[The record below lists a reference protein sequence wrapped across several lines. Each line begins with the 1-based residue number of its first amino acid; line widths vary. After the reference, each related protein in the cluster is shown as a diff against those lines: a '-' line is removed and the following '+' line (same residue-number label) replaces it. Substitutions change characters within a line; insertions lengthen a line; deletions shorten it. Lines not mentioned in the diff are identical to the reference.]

1 MASSFH
7 YGINKNPNTE
17 IQMKRIFF
25 ICTMMLVCISG
36 FSQKFTATDNLVF
49 EEISETEFRR
59 AYQTKN
65 KNVFRW
71 KKKGRQ
77 YKRTVTTF
85 LDTDI
90 AKRNVSL
97 SESID
102 KLAWTMP
109 SERNEG
115 SNTNVLIKPK
125 DQREP
130 ARFGLARKRR
140 MKSNLVSDE
149 TCIRCLKLKSG
160 NPDNAYILQ
169 EIAPVCSNAY
179 YIKGETPDSTAMFG
193 IGDVDN
199 MQIYYACPDFDCDQ
213 HVWCRWYSFANG
225 KVRILAELEETS
237 FEYDF
242 ADYDLPSFF
251 ADNKGLYY
259 IAINKN
265 PNIFNDVSQKVFY
278 SVRLED

>member
-1 MASSFH
+1 
-7 YGINKNPNTE
+7 
-17 IQMKRIFF
+17 MKRIFF

-85 LDTDI
+85 LDTDM
-90 AKRNVSL
+90 AKR
-97 SESID
+97 
-102 KLAWTMP
+102 
-109 SERNEG
+109 
-115 SNTNVLIKPK
+115 NVLIKPK

-130 ARFGLARKRR
+130 ARLGLARKRR

-179 YIKGETPDSTAMFG
+179 YIKGESPDSTAMFG
-193 IGDVDN
+193 IGNVDN

-237 FEYDF
+237 FDYDF

-251 ADNKGLYY
+251 ADNKGAYY
-259 IAINKN
+259 MAMNKN
-265 PNIFNDVSQKVFY
+265 PNIFSDVGPKIFY
-278 SVRLED
+278 VIKLKDKHKNGAGNNQGRYGVEHAGFRHP

>member
-1 MASSFH
+1 
-7 YGINKNPNTE
+7 
-17 IQMKRIFF
+17 MKRIFF

-85 LDTDI
+85 LDTDM

-109 SERNEG
+109 SE
-115 SNTNVLIKPK
+115 K
-125 DQREP
+125 
-130 ARFGLARKRR
+130 KRR
-140 MKSNLVSDE
+140 LQYKRKSSVVL
-149 TCIRCLKLKSG
+149 CFLK
-160 NPDNAYILQ
+160 
-169 EIAPVCSNAY
+169 
-179 YIKGETPDSTAMFG
+179 
-193 IGDVDN
+193 
-199 MQIYYACPDFDCDQ
+199 
-213 HVWCRWYSFANG
+213 
-225 KVRILAELEETS
+225 
-237 FEYDF
+237 
-242 ADYDLPSFF
+242 
-251 ADNKGLYY
+251 
-259 IAINKN
+259 
-265 PNIFNDVSQKVFY
+265 Y
-278 SVRLED
+278 SVYHGCPSLIICFFVFLPHLLSYTVTPNHKKKEDATSLGFAFVSLRSA

>member
-1 MASSFH
+1 
-7 YGINKNPNTE
+7 
-17 IQMKRIFF
+17 
-25 ICTMMLVCISG
+25 MMLVCISG

-65 KNVFRW
+65 KNMFRW

-85 LDTDI
+85 LDTDM

>member
-1 MASSFH
+1 
-7 YGINKNPNTE
+7 
-17 IQMKRIFF
+17 MKRIFF

-85 LDTDI
+85 LDTDM

-109 SERNEG
+109 SE
-115 SNTNVLIKPK
+115 K
-125 DQREP
+125 
-130 ARFGLARKRR
+130 KRR
-140 MKSNLVSDE
+140 LQYQRKASVVLCLCKNGVYHGCPSLIICFFVFLPHLLSYTVTPNHKKKEDATSLGFAFVSL
-149 TCIRCLKLKSG
+149 RS
-160 NPDNAYILQ
+160 A
-169 EIAPVCSNAY
+169 
-179 YIKGETPDSTAMFG
+179 
-193 IGDVDN
+193 
-199 MQIYYACPDFDCDQ
+199 
-213 HVWCRWYSFANG
+213 
-225 KVRILAELEETS
+225 
-237 FEYDF
+237 
-242 ADYDLPSFF
+242 
-251 ADNKGLYY
+251 
-259 IAINKN
+259 
-265 PNIFNDVSQKVFY
+265 
-278 SVRLED
+278 

>member
-1 MASSFH
+1 
-7 YGINKNPNTE
+7 
-17 IQMKRIFF
+17 
-25 ICTMMLVCISG
+25 MMLVCISG

-85 LDTDI
+85 LDTDM

-115 SNTNVLIKPK
+115 SNTNVLINQKTK
-125 DQREP
+125 ESLLALAWRENE
-130 ARFGLARKRR
+130 G
-140 MKSNLVSDE
+140 
-149 TCIRCLKLKSG
+149 
-160 NPDNAYILQ
+160 
-169 EIAPVCSNAY
+169 
-179 YIKGETPDSTAMFG
+179 
-193 IGDVDN
+193 
-199 MQIYYACPDFDCDQ
+199 
-213 HVWCRWYSFANG
+213 
-225 KVRILAELEETS
+225 
-237 FEYDF
+237 
-242 ADYDLPSFF
+242 
-251 ADNKGLYY
+251 
-259 IAINKN
+259 
-265 PNIFNDVSQKVFY
+265 
-278 SVRLED
+278 